1 MRRFDLPGR
10 SPVYAENGMA
20 ATSHPL
26 ATMSAIDV
34 LKRGGNAVDA
44 AIAASATLCVVEPQ
58 STGIGGDCFAI
69 VVEPDGTLVEGVVDL
84 AFREEGAWTV
94 VDFKTDRDLG
104 LELPVYRRQVA
115 LYARAVASAMGE
127 MAHGVLLRV

>member
-1 MRRFDLPGR
+1 VEAVATREGR
-10 SPVYAENGMA
+10 MLGASAVEVSAAARAVAAALRHPLLERARAA
-20 ATSHPL
+20 AT
-26 ATMSAIDV
+26 
-34 LKRGGNAVDA
+34 RGECRRETPV
-44 AIAASATLCVVEPQ
+44 TLME
-58 STGIGGDCFAI
+58 T
-69 VVEPDGTLVEGVVDL
+69 DGTLVEGVVDL